1 MQNNKYMK
9 KNRLA
14 IIITS
19 VLIVVATVLLW
30 NNRYLTTLRG
40 EAYDF
45 TVRDTASV
53 TRLFFADK
61 SGNQVLLSRTEEG
74 WKVNE
79 KYDAQQ
85 TMVNNMLYTLDKMRI
100 KMPVS
105 LASHDNVITRMAG
118 TNTKVEVYQIVP
130 RINLFNKVKLFPH
143 EKLTKVFFI
152 GDVTQDNSGTYVLKE
167 GADKAYIVHLH
178 GFRGFISSRFSA
190 NQEDWRDHKIISEN
204 ISDIASL
211 KLEFNNDPKNSFILN
226 ETGRYKYEMKRLN
239 NGSNVN
245 IDTVRVLNLLTSFGD
260 VRFEAFLSDIT
271 QERRDSIIN
280 SPYQERLTLT
290 TKDGRQNVIRTY
302 TMRINASAFGF
313 EENDW
318 DDDPDHKYAYVENND
333 ELVMIQDFAFGKI
346 LKPAEYYEKG
356 YVESQRMIFI
366 EELDEIPSSKLPL

>member
-1 MQNNKYMK
+1 MK
-9 KNRLA
+9 NNRLA
-14 IIITS
+14 IILTS
-19 VLIVVATVLLW
+19 LLIVIAAVLLW

-61 SGNQVLLSRTEEG
+61 SGNQVLLSRTSDG

-79 KYDAQQ
+79 KYDAQPV
-85 TMVNNMLYTLDKMRI
+85 MVNNMLHTLDKMRI

-143 EKLTKVFFI
+143 EKLTKVFYI

-204 ISDIASL
+204 ISNIASV
-211 KLEFNNDPKNSFILN
+211 KLEFNNDPENSFVIN
-226 ETGRYKYEMKRLN
+226 EKARYQYEMKRLSDE
-239 NGSNVN
+239 SNVD
-245 IDTVRVLNLLTSFGD
+245 IDTIRVLNLLTSFGD
-260 VRFEAFLSDIT
+260 VRFEAFLTDIT

-280 SPYQERLTLT
+280 SPYQERLTLA
-290 TKDGRQNVIRTY
+290 TKDGKQEVIRTY

-313 EENDW
+313 TENEW
-318 DDDPDHKYAYVENND
+318 DDDPDHKYAYIESND

-346 LKPAEYYEKG
+346 LRPADYYEKG
-356 YVESQRMIFI
+356 YIAPKRTIYI
-366 EELDEIPSSKLPL
+366 EEMEEIPSGRLPF

>member
-1 MQNNKYMK
+1 MK

-19 VLIVVATVLLW
+19 LLIVIAAVLLW
-30 NNRYLTTLRG
+30 NNRYLTSLRG
-40 EAYDF
+40 DAYDF

-61 SGNQVLLSRTEEG
+61 SGNHVLLSRTDEG

-79 KYDAQQ
+79 KYDAQPK
-85 TMVNNMLYTLDKMRI
+85 MVNNMLYTLDKMRI

-143 EKLTKVFFI
+143 EKLTKVFYI

-190 NQEDWRDHKIISEN
+190 NQEDWRDHKVFSEN
-204 ISDIASL
+204 ISNIASV
-211 KLEFNNDPKNSFILN
+211 KLEFNNDPENSFIVN
-226 ETGRYKYEMKRLN
+226 EKGHYKYEMKRLN
-239 NGSNVN
+239 DESNVN
-245 IDTVRVLNLLTSFGD
+245 IDTVRVLNLLTSFSD
-260 VRFEAFLSDIT
+260 VRFEAFLTDIT
-271 QERRDSIIN
+271 KERRDSIIN

-290 TKDGRQNVIRTY
+290 TKDGRQEVVRTY
-302 TMRINASAFGF
+302 TMRIDASAFGF
-313 EENDW
+313 TENDW
-318 DDDPDHKYAYVENND
+318 DDDPDHKYAYIENSD

-346 LKPAEYYEKG
+346 LHPASHYEKG
-356 YVESQRMIFI
+356 YVEPQRMIFI
-366 EELDEIPSSKLPL
+366 EELEEIPSSSRQF

>member
-1 MQNNKYMK
+1 MK

-19 VLIVVATVLLW
+19 LLIVIAAVLLW

-40 EAYDF
+40 DAYDF

-61 SGNQVLLSRTEEG
+61 SGNQVLLSRTDEG

-79 KYDAQQ
+79 KYDAQP
-85 TMVNNMLYTLDKMRI
+85 TMVNHMLYTLDKMRI

-143 EKLTKVFFI
+143 EKLTKVFYI

-190 NQEDWRDHKIISEN
+190 NQEDWRDHKIISED
-204 ISDIASL
+204 ISNIASV
-211 KLEFNNDPKNSFILN
+211 KLEINNDPENSFILN
-226 ETGRYKYEMKRLN
+226 EKGRYKYEMKRLN
-239 NGSNVN
+239 DESNVN

-260 VRFEAFLSDIT
+260 VRFEAFLTDIT
-271 QERRDSIIN
+271 KERRDSIIN
-280 SPYQERLTLT
+280 SPYQERLTLV
-290 TKDGRQNVIRTY
+290 TKDGKQEVIRTY
-302 TMRINASAFGF
+302 TMRIDASAFGF
-313 EENDW
+313 TENDW
-318 DDDPDHKYAYVENND
+318 DDDPDHKYAYIENND

-346 LKPAEYYEKG
+346 LRPASHYEKG
-356 YVESQRMIFI
+356 YVDPQRMIFI
-366 EELDEIPSSKLPL
+366 EELDEIPSSSHPF

>member
-1 MQNNKYMK
+1 MK

-19 VLIVVATVLLW
+19 LLIVIAAVLLW
-30 NNRYLTTLRG
+30 NNRYLTSLRG
-40 EAYDF
+40 NAYDF

-61 SGNQVLLSRTEEG
+61 SGNHVLLSRTDEG

-79 KYDAQQ
+79 KYDAQPK
-85 TMVNNMLYTLDKMRI
+85 MVNNMLYTLDKMRI

-143 EKLTKVFFI
+143 EKLTKVFYI

-204 ISDIASL
+204 ISNIASV
-211 KLEFNNDPKNSFILN
+211 KLEFNNDPENSFILN
-226 ETGRYKYEMKRLN
+226 ENGRYKYEMKRLN
-239 NGSNVN
+239 DESNVN
-245 IDTVRVLNLLTSFGD
+245 IDTVRVLNLLTSFSD
-260 VRFEAFLSDIT
+260 VRFEAFLTDIT
-271 QERRDSIIN
+271 KERRDSIIN
-280 SPYQERLTLT
+280 SPYQERLTLV
-290 TKDGRQNVIRTY
+290 TKDGRQEVVRTY
-302 TMRINASAFGF
+302 TMRIDASAFGF
-313 EENDW
+313 TENDW
-318 DDDPDHKYAYVENND
+318 DDDPDHKYAYIENND

-346 LKPAEYYEKG
+346 LHPASYYEKG
-356 YVESQRMIFI
+356 YVEPQRMIFI
-366 EELDEIPSSKLPL
+366 EELEEIPSSSRQF

>member
-1 MQNNKYMK
+1 MK

-19 VLIVVATVLLW
+19 LLIIIAVVLLW
-30 NNRYLTTLRG
+30 NNRYLTSLRG

-53 TRLFFADK
+53 TRLFFADM
-61 SGNQVLLSRTEEG
+61 SGNQVILERTEEG
-74 WKVNE
+74 WKVNG
-79 KYDAQQ
+79 KYDAQP
-85 TMVNNMLYTLDKMRI
+85 TMVNNMLHTLDRMRI

-105 LASHDNVITRMAG
+105 LATHNSVITRMAG

-130 RINLFNKVKLFPH
+130 RVNLFNKVKLFPH
-143 EKLTKVFFI
+143 EKLTKVFYI

-204 ISDIASL
+204 IKDIASV
-211 KLEFNNDPKNSFILN
+211 KLEFNNDPKNSFVIN
-226 ETGRYKYEMKRLN
+226 EIGDYKYEMKRL
-239 NGSNVN
+239 SDDSKVD

-260 VRFEAFLSDIT
+260 VRFEAFLTDIA
-271 QERRDSIIN
+271 QARRDSIIN
-280 SPYQERLTLT
+280 SPYLERFTLT
-290 TKDGRQNVIRTY
+290 TKDGEQKVIRTY
-302 TMRINASAFGF
+302 NMRIDASAFGF
-313 EENDW
+313 TEDDW
-318 DDDPDHKYAYVENND
+318 DDDPDHKYAYIENND

-346 LKPAEYYEKG
+346 LKPADFYEKG
-356 YVESQRMIFI
+356 YIEPRRTIYI
-366 EELDEIPSSKLPL
+366 EEMEEIPSGSLPF

>member
-19 VLIVVATVLLW
+19 VLIVVAAVLLW
-30 NNRYLTTLRG
+30 NNRYLTTLRS

-105 LASHDNVITRMAG
+105 LASHNNVITRMAG

-190 NQEDWRDHKIISEN
+190 NQEDWRDHKIISEK

-211 KLEFNNDPKNSFILN
+211 KLEFNNDPENSFILN

-239 NGSNVN
+239 DESNIN

>member
-19 VLIVVATVLLW
+19 VLIVVSALLLW
-30 NNRYLTTLRG
+30 NNRYLTSLRG

-61 SGNQVLLSRTEEG
+61 SGNNLLLNRTEEG

-79 KYDAQQ
+79 KYDAQPI
-85 TMVNNMLYTLDKMRI
+85 MVNNMLHTLNKMRI

-118 TNTKVEVYQIVP
+118 TNTKVEVYQIIP
-130 RINLFNKVKLFPH
+130 RINLFNKIKLFPH
-143 EKLTKVFFI
+143 EKLTKVFYI

-190 NQEDWRDHKIISEN
+190 NQEDWRDHKIISEDIN
-204 ISDIASL
+204 EIASV
-211 KLEFNNDPKNSFILN
+211 KLEFNNDPENSFIIN
-226 ETGRYKYEMKRLN
+226 EKGRFTYEMTKLN
-239 NGSNVN
+239 DGSH
-245 IDTVRVLNLLTSFGD
+245 IDFDTIRVLNLLTSFGD

-290 TKDGRQNVIRTY
+290 TKDGKQNVIRTY

-313 EENDW
+313 AENDW

-346 LKPAEYYEKG
+346 LKPAEFYKKG
-356 YVESQRMIFI
+356 YKAPQRTIYI
-366 EELDEIPSSKLPL
+366 EEIEEIPSGKLPF

>member
-143 EKLTKVFFI
+143 EKLTKVFYI

-239 NGSNVN
+239 DESNVN

-260 VRFEAFLSDIT
+260 VRFEAFLSDIA

-318 DDDPDHKYAYVENND
+318 DDDPDHKYAYIENND

>member
-1 MQNNKYMK
+1 MK

-19 VLIVVATVLLW
+19 LLIVIAAVLLW
-30 NNRYLTTLRG
+30 NNRYLTSLRG
-40 EAYDF
+40 DAYDF

-61 SGNQVLLSRTEEG
+61 SGNHVLLSRTDEG

-79 KYDAQQ
+79 KYDAQPK
-85 TMVNNMLYTLDKMRI
+85 MVNNMLYTLDKMRI

-143 EKLTKVFFI
+143 EKLTKVFYI

-204 ISDIASL
+204 ISNIASV
-211 KLEFNNDPKNSFILN
+211 KLEFNNDPENSFILN
-226 ETGRYKYEMKRLN
+226 ENGRYKYEMKRLN
-239 NGSNVN
+239 DESNVN
-245 IDTVRVLNLLTSFGD
+245 IDTVRVLNLLTSFSD
-260 VRFEAFLSDIT
+260 VRFEAFLTDIT
-271 QERRDSIIN
+271 KERRDSIIN
-280 SPYQERLTLT
+280 SPYQERLTLV
-290 TKDGRQNVIRTY
+290 TKDGRQEVVRTY
-302 TMRINASAFGF
+302 TMRIDASAFGF
-313 EENDW
+313 TENDW
-318 DDDPDHKYAYVENND
+318 DDDPDHKYAYIENDD
-333 ELVMIQDFAFGKI
+333 ELVMRQDFAFGKI
-346 LKPAEYYEKG
+346 LHPASYYEKG
-356 YVESQRMIFI
+356 YVEPQRMIFI
-366 EELDEIPSSKLPL
+366 EELEEIPSSSRQF

>member
-19 VLIVVATVLLW
+19 ILIIVAVVLLW
-30 NNRYLTTLRG
+30 NNRYLTSLRG

-79 KYDAQQ
+79 KYDAQP
-85 TMVNNMLYTLDKMRI
+85 TMVNNMLQTLDKMRI

-105 LASHDNVITRMAG
+105 LASHNNVITRMAG

-130 RINLFNKVKLFPH
+130 RINLFNKIKLFPH
-143 EKLTKVFFI
+143 EKLTKVFYI

-190 NQEDWRDHKIISEN
+190 NQEDWRDHKIISN
-204 ISDIASL
+204 DISEIASV
-211 KLEFNNDPKNSFILN
+211 KLEFNNEPENSFIIN
-226 ETGRYKYEMKRLN
+226 EKGRFTYEMKRLHDD
-239 NGSNVN
+239 SN
-245 IDTVRVLNLLTSFGD
+245 IDFDTIRVLNLLTSFND
-260 VRFEAFLSDIT
+260 VRFEAFLTDIT

-280 SPYQERLTLT
+280 SPYQERLTLI
-290 TKDGRQNVIRTY
+290 TKDGKENVIRTY

-313 EENDW
+313 TENDW

-346 LKPAEYYEKG
+346 LRPAKYYEKG
-356 YVESQRMIFI
+356 YIAPKRTIYI
-366 EELDEIPSSKLPL
+366 EEIEDIPSSSLPF

>member
-1 MQNNKYMK
+1 MK

-19 VLIVVATVLLW
+19 ILIIVAVVLLW
-30 NNRYLTTLRG
+30 NNRYLTSLRG

-61 SGNQVLLSRTEEG
+61 SGNQVLISRTEEG

-79 KYDAQQ
+79 KYDAQP
-85 TMVNNMLYTLDKMRI
+85 TMVNNMLQTLNKMRI

-105 LASHDNVITRMAG
+105 LASHNNVIKRMAG

-130 RINLFNKVKLFPH
+130 RINLFNKIKLFPH
-143 EKLTKVFFI
+143 EKLTKVFYI

-190 NQEDWRDHKIISEN
+190 NQEDWRDHKIISNDINE
-204 ISDIASL
+204 IASV
-211 KLEFNNDPKNSFILN
+211 KLEFNNDPKNSFIIN
-226 ETGRYKYEMKRLN
+226 EKGRFTYEMKRLHDD
-239 NGSNVN
+239 SN
-245 IDTVRVLNLLTSFGD
+245 IDFDTIRVLNLLTSFND
-260 VRFEAFLSDIT
+260 VRFEAFLTDIT

-280 SPYQERLTLT
+280 SPYQERLTLI
-290 TKDGRQNVIRTY
+290 TKDGKENVIRTY

-313 EENDW
+313 TENDW

-346 LKPAEYYEKG
+346 LRPAEYYEKG
-356 YVESQRMIFI
+356 YIAPKRTIYI
-366 EELDEIPSSKLPL
+366 EEIEDIPSSSLPF

>member
-1 MQNNKYMK
+1 
-9 KNRLA
+9 
-14 IIITS
+14 
-19 VLIVVATVLLW
+19 
-30 NNRYLTTLRG
+30 
-40 EAYDF
+40 
-45 TVRDTASV
+45 
-53 TRLFFADK
+53 
-61 SGNQVLLSRTEEG
+61 
-74 WKVNE
+74 
-79 KYDAQQ
+79 
-85 TMVNNMLYTLDKMRI
+85 
-100 KMPVS
+100 
-105 LASHDNVITRMAG
+105 
-118 TNTKVEVYQIVP
+118 
-130 RINLFNKVKLFPH
+130 
-143 EKLTKVFFI
+143 
-152 GDVTQDNSGTYVLKE
+152 
-167 GADKAYIVHLH
+167 
-178 GFRGFISSRFSA
+178 
-190 NQEDWRDHKIISEN
+190 
-204 ISDIASL
+204 
-211 KLEFNNDPKNSFILN
+211 
-226 ETGRYKYEMKRLN
+226 MKRLN

-318 DDDPDHKYAYVENND
+318 DDDPDHKYAYIENND

>member
-1 MQNNKYMK
+1 MK

-19 VLIVVATVLLW
+19 ILIIVAVVLLW
-30 NNRYLTTLRG
+30 NNRYLTSLRG

-61 SGNQVLLSRTEEG
+61 SDNQVLLSRTEEG

-79 KYDAQQ
+79 KYDAQP
-85 TMVNNMLYTLDKMRI
+85 TMVNNMLQTLNKMRI

-105 LASHDNVITRMAG
+105 LASHNNVIKRMAG

-130 RINLFNKVKLFPH
+130 RINLFNKIKLFPH
-143 EKLTKVFFI
+143 EKLTKVFYI

-190 NQEDWRDHKIISEN
+190 NQEDWRDHKIISNDINE
-204 ISDIASL
+204 IASV
-211 KLEFNNDPKNSFILN
+211 KLEFNNEPKNSFIIN
-226 ETGRYKYEMKRLN
+226 EKGRFTYEMKRLHDD
-239 NGSNVN
+239 SN
-245 IDTVRVLNLLTSFGD
+245 IDFDTIRVLNLLTSFND
-260 VRFEAFLSDIT
+260 VRFEAFLTDIT

-280 SPYQERLTLT
+280 SPYQERLTLI
-290 TKDGRQNVIRTY
+290 TKDGKENVIRTY

-313 EENDW
+313 TENDW

-346 LKPAEYYEKG
+346 LRPAEYYEKG
-356 YVESQRMIFI
+356 YIAPKRTIYI
-366 EELDEIPSSKLPL
+366 EEIEDIPSSSLPF

>member
-1 MQNNKYMK
+1 MK

-19 VLIVVATVLLW
+19 LLIVIAAVLLW
-30 NNRYLTTLRG
+30 NNRYLTSLRG
-40 EAYDF
+40 DAYDF

-61 SGNQVLLSRTEEG
+61 SGNHVLLSRTDEG

-79 KYDAQQ
+79 KYDAQPK
-85 TMVNNMLYTLDKMRI
+85 MVNNMLYTLDKMRI

-143 EKLTKVFFI
+143 EKLTKVFYI
-152 GDVTQDNSGTYVLKE
+152 GDVTQDNSGTYILKE

-204 ISDIASL
+204 ISNIASV
-211 KLEFNNDPKNSFILN
+211 KLEFNNDPENSFILN
-226 ETGRYKYEMKRLN
+226 ENGRYKYEMKRLN
-239 NGSNVN
+239 DESNVN
-245 IDTVRVLNLLTSFGD
+245 IDTVRVLNLLTSFSD
-260 VRFEAFLSDIT
+260 VRFEAFLTDIT
-271 QERRDSIIN
+271 KERRDSIIN
-280 SPYQERLTLT
+280 SPYQERLTLV
-290 TKDGRQNVIRTY
+290 TKDGRQEVVRTY
-302 TMRINASAFGF
+302 TMRIDASAFGF
-313 EENDW
+313 TENDW
-318 DDDPDHKYAYVENND
+318 DDDPDHKYAYIENND

-346 LKPAEYYEKG
+346 LHPASYYEKG
-356 YVESQRMIFI
+356 YVEPQRMIFI
-366 EELDEIPSSKLPL
+366 EELEEIPSSSRQF

>member
-1 MQNNKYMK
+1 MK

-19 VLIVVATVLLW
+19 ILIIVAVVLLW
-30 NNRYLTTLRG
+30 NNRYLTSLRG

-79 KYDAQQ
+79 KYDAQP
-85 TMVNNMLYTLDKMRI
+85 TMVNNMLQTLDKMRI

-105 LASHDNVITRMAG
+105 LASHNNVITRMAG

-130 RINLFNKVKLFPH
+130 RINLFNKIKLFPH
-143 EKLTKVFFI
+143 EKLTKVFYI

-190 NQEDWRDHKIISEN
+190 NQEDWRDHKIISN
-204 ISDIASL
+204 DISEIASV
-211 KLEFNNDPKNSFILN
+211 KLEFNNEPENSFIIN
-226 ETGRYKYEMKRLN
+226 EKGRFTYEMKRLHDD
-239 NGSNVN
+239 SN
-245 IDTVRVLNLLTSFGD
+245 IDFDTIRVLNLLTSFND
-260 VRFEAFLSDIT
+260 VRFEAFLTDIT

-280 SPYQERLTLT
+280 SPYQERLTLI
-290 TKDGRQNVIRTY
+290 TKDGKENVIRTY

-313 EENDW
+313 TENDW

-346 LKPAEYYEKG
+346 LRPAKYYEKG
-356 YVESQRMIFI
+356 YIAPKRTIYI
-366 EELDEIPSSKLPL
+366 EEIEDIPSSSLPF

>member
-1 MQNNKYMK
+1 MK

-19 VLIVVATVLLW
+19 ILIVIAVVLLC

-61 SGNQVLLSRTEEG
+61 SGNQVLLRRTDDG
-74 WKVNE
+74 WKVND
-79 KYDAQQ
+79 KYDAQPV
-85 TMVNNMLYTLDKMRI
+85 MINNILYTLDKLRI

-130 RINLFNKVKLFPH
+130 RINLFNKIKLFPH
-143 EKLTKVFFI
+143 EKLTKVFYI

-190 NQEDWRDHKIISEN
+190 NPEDWRDHVIFSNDINE
-204 ISDIASL
+204 IASV
-211 KLEFNNDPKNSFILN
+211 KLEFNNEPEKGFIIN
-226 ETGRYKYEMKRLN
+226 EKGRYTYEMKNLSD
-239 NGSNVN
+239 GSH
-245 IDTVRVLNLLTSFGD
+245 IDFDTIRVLNFLTSFNN
-260 VRFEAFLSDIT
+260 VRFESFLSDIAT
-271 QERRDSIIN
+271 ERRDSIIN
-280 SPYQERLTLT
+280 SPYLEKLTVT
-290 TKDGRQNVIRTY
+290 TKDGEVNSIKTY
-302 TMRINASAFGF
+302 NMKINADAFGLT
-313 EENDW
+313 ENDW
-318 DDDPDHKYAYVENND
+318 DDDPDHKYAYIENND
-333 ELVMIQDFAFGKI
+333 ELVMIQDFAFGK
-346 LKPAEYYEKG
+346 LLRPSEYYTKG
-356 YVESQRMIFI
+356 YVAPKRSIYI
-366 EELDEIPSSKLPL
+366 EEMEEIPSMNF

>member
-1 MQNNKYMK
+1 MK

-19 VLIVVATVLLW
+19 LLIVIASILLW
-30 NNRYLTTLRG
+30 NNCYLTSLRG

-61 SGNQVLLSRTEEG
+61 SNNQVLLTRTEDG

-79 KYDAQQ
+79 NYDAQPK
-85 TMVNNMLYTLDKMRI
+85 MVNNILYTLNKMRI

-105 LASHDNVITRMAG
+105 LATHDNVITRMAG
-118 TNTKVEVYQIVP
+118 TNTKVEIYQIVP
-130 RINLFNKVKLFPH
+130 RINLFNKIYLFPH
-143 EKLTKVFFI
+143 EKLTKVFYI
-152 GDVTQDNSGTYVLKE
+152 GDVTQDNSGTYILKE

-190 NQEDWRDHKIISEN
+190 NQEDWRDHKIFSHN
-204 ISDIASL
+204 IDEIASI
-211 KLEFNNDPKNSFILN
+211 KLEFNNEPENSFILN

-239 NGSNVN
+239 DESNVN
-245 IDTVRVLNLLTSFGD
+245 IDTVRVLNLLTSFSD
-260 VRFEAFLSDIT
+260 VRFEAFLTDIT

-280 SPYQERLTLT
+280 SPYMERLTLT
-290 TKDGRQNVIRTY
+290 TKDGRQEVIRTY

-313 EENDW
+313 TENDW

-356 YVESQRMIFI
+356 YIEPKRTIYLEEVE
-366 EELDEIPSSKLPL
+366 DIPSSSLPF

>member
-19 VLIVVATVLLW
+19 LLIVIAAVLLW
-30 NNRYLTTLRG
+30 NNRYLTSLRG
-40 EAYDF
+40 DAYDF

-61 SGNQVLLSRTEEG
+61 SGNHVLLSRTDEG

-79 KYDAQQ
+79 KYDAQPK
-85 TMVNNMLYTLDKMRI
+85 MVNNMLYTLDKMRI

-143 EKLTKVFFI
+143 EKLTKVFYI

-204 ISDIASL
+204 ISNIASV
-211 KLEFNNDPKNSFILN
+211 KLEFNNDPENSFILN
-226 ETGRYKYEMKRLN
+226 ENGRYKYEMKRLN
-239 NGSNVN
+239 DESNVN
-245 IDTVRVLNLLTSFGD
+245 IDTVRVLNLLTSFSD
-260 VRFEAFLSDIT
+260 VRFEAFLTDIT
-271 QERRDSIIN
+271 KERRDSIIN
-280 SPYQERLTLT
+280 SPYQERLTLV
-290 TKDGRQNVIRTY
+290 TKDGRQEVVRTY
-302 TMRINASAFGF
+302 TMRIDASAFGF
-313 EENDW
+313 TENDW
-318 DDDPDHKYAYVENND
+318 DDDPDHKYAYIENND

-346 LKPAEYYEKG
+346 LHPASYYEKG
-356 YVESQRMIFI
+356 YVEPQRMIFI
-366 EELDEIPSSKLPL
+366 EELEEIPSSSRQF

>member
-19 VLIVVATVLLW
+19 ILIIVAVVLLW
-30 NNRYLTTLRG
+30 NNRYLTSLRG

-79 KYDAQQ
+79 KYDAQP
-85 TMVNNMLYTLDKMRI
+85 TMVNNMLQTLDKMRI

-105 LASHDNVITRMAG
+105 LASHNNVITRMAG

-130 RINLFNKVKLFPH
+130 RINLFNKIKLFPH
-143 EKLTKVFFI
+143 EKLTKVFYI

-190 NQEDWRDHKIISEN
+190 NQEDWRDHKIISN
-204 ISDIASL
+204 DISEIASV
-211 KLEFNNDPKNSFILN
+211 KLEFNNEPKNSFIIN
-226 ETGRYKYEMKRLN
+226 EKGRFTYEMKRLHDD
-239 NGSNVN
+239 SN
-245 IDTVRVLNLLTSFGD
+245 IDFDTIRVLNLLTSFND
-260 VRFEAFLSDIT
+260 VRFEAFLTDIT

-280 SPYQERLTLT
+280 SPYQERLTLI
-290 TKDGRQNVIRTY
+290 TKDGKENVIRTY

-313 EENDW
+313 TENDW

-346 LKPAEYYEKG
+346 LRPAKYYEKG
-356 YVESQRMIFI
+356 YIAPKRTIYI
-366 EELDEIPSSKLPL
+366 EEIEDIPSSSLPF

>member
-1 MQNNKYMK
+1 MK
-9 KNRLA
+9 NNRLA

-19 VLIVVATVLLW
+19 LLIIIAAVLLW

-53 TRLFFADK
+53 TRLFFADMN
-61 SGNQVLLSRTEEG
+61 SNQVLLERTEDG
-74 WKVNE
+74 WKVNG
-79 KYDAQQ
+79 KYDAQT
-85 TMVNNMLYTLDKMRI
+85 TMVNNMLYTLDRMRI

-105 LASHDNVITRMAG
+105 LATHNSVITRMAG

-130 RINLFNKVKLFPH
+130 RINLFNKIKLFPH
-143 EKLTKVFFI
+143 EKLTKVFYI

-190 NQEDWRDHKIISEN
+190 NQEDWRAHKIVSEDISN
-204 ISDIASL
+204 IASF
-211 KLEFNNDPKNSFILN
+211 KLEFNNDPENSFVVN
-226 ETGRYKYEMKRLN
+226 EKGSYKYEMTLLN
-239 NGSNVN
+239 DGSNVD
-245 IDTVRVLNLLTSFGD
+245 IDTVRVLNLLTSFSD
-260 VRFEAFLSDIT
+260 VRFEAFLTDIT
-271 QERRDSIIN
+271 KERRDSIIN

-290 TKDGRQNVIRTY
+290 TKDGKQNVIRTY

-313 EENDW
+313 TENDW
-318 DDDPDHKYAYVENND
+318 DDDPDHKYAYLENTD
-333 ELVMIQDFAFGKI
+333 ELVMIQDFVFGKI

-356 YVESQRMIFI
+356 YIAPKRTIYI
-366 EELDEIPSSKLPL
+366 EEMEEIPSSSLPF

>member
-1 MQNNKYMK
+1 MK

-14 IIITS
+14 IILTS
-19 VLIVVATVLLW
+19 LLIVIAAVLLW

-40 EAYDF
+40 DAYDF

-79 KYDAQQ
+79 KYDAQP

-105 LASHDNVITRMAG
+105 LASHNNVITRMAG
-118 TNTKVEVYQIVP
+118 TNTKVEIYQIVP

-143 EKLTKVFFI
+143 EKLTKVFYI

-167 GADKAYIVHLH
+167 GSDKAYIVHLH

-190 NQEDWRDHKIISEN
+190 NQEDWSDHKIISEDIN
-204 ISDIASL
+204 NIASM
-211 KLEFNNDPKNSFILN
+211 KLEFNNDAENSFVIN
-226 ETGRYKYEMKRLN
+226 TTGNYKYEMKHLHD
-239 NGSNVN
+239 GSNVD
-245 IDTVRVLNLLTSFGD
+245 IDTIRVLNLLTSFND
-260 VRFEAFLSDIT
+260 VRFEAFLTDIT
-271 QERRDSIIN
+271 KERRDSIIS
-280 SPYQERLTLT
+280 SPYLERLTLT
-290 TKDGRQNVIRTY
+290 TKDGKQEVIRTY

-313 EENDW
+313 TEDDW
-318 DDDPDHKYAYVENND
+318 DDDPDHKYAYIENSD

-346 LKPAEYYEKG
+346 LKPAEYYRKG
-356 YVESQRMIFI
+356 YKEPRRTVYI
-366 EELDEIPSSKLPL
+366 EEIEEIPSGSLPF

>member
-1 MQNNKYMK
+1 MK

-19 VLIVVATVLLW
+19 LLIVIAAVLLW
-30 NNRYLTTLRG
+30 NNRYLTSLRG
-40 EAYDF
+40 DAYDF

-61 SGNQVLLSRTEEG
+61 SGNHVLLSRTDEG

-79 KYDAQQ
+79 KYDAQPK
-85 TMVNNMLYTLDKMRI
+85 MVNNMLYTLDKMRI

-143 EKLTKVFFI
+143 EKLTKVFYI

-204 ISDIASL
+204 ISNIASV
-211 KLEFNNDPKNSFILN
+211 KLEFNNDPENSFILN
-226 ETGRYKYEMKRLN
+226 ENGRYKYEMKRLN
-239 NGSNVN
+239 DESNVN
-245 IDTVRVLNLLTSFGD
+245 IDTVRVLNLLTSFSD
-260 VRFEAFLSDIT
+260 VRFEAFLTDIT
-271 QERRDSIIN
+271 KERRDSIIN
-280 SPYQERLTLT
+280 SPYQERLTLV
-290 TKDGRQNVIRTY
+290 TKDGRQEVVRTY
-302 TMRINASAFGF
+302 TMRIDASAFGF
-313 EENDW
+313 TENDW
-318 DDDPDHKYAYVENND
+318 DDDPDHKYAYIENND

-346 LKPAEYYEKG
+346 LHPASHYEKG
-356 YVESQRMIFI
+356 YVEPQRMIFI
-366 EELDEIPSSKLPL
+366 EELEEIPSSSRQF

>member
-1 MQNNKYMK
+1 MK

-19 VLIVVATVLLW
+19 LLIVIAAVLLW
-30 NNRYLTTLRG
+30 NNRYLTSLRG
-40 EAYDF
+40 DAYDF

-61 SGNQVLLSRTEEG
+61 SGNHVLLSRTDEG

-79 KYDAQQ
+79 KYDAQPK
-85 TMVNNMLYTLDKMRI
+85 MVNNMLYTLDKMRI

-143 EKLTKVFFI
+143 EKLTKVFYI

-190 NQEDWRDHKIISEN
+190 NPEDWRDHKIISEN
-204 ISDIASL
+204 ISNIASV
-211 KLEFNNDPKNSFILN
+211 KLEFNNDPENSFILN
-226 ETGRYKYEMKRLN
+226 ENGRYKYEMKRLN
-239 NGSNVN
+239 DESNIN

-260 VRFEAFLSDIT
+260 VRFEAFLTDIT
-271 QERRDSIIN
+271 KERRDSIIN
-280 SPYQERLTLT
+280 SPYQERLTLV
-290 TKDGRQNVIRTY
+290 TKDGRQEVVRTY
-302 TMRINASAFGF
+302 TMRIDASAFGF
-313 EENDW
+313 TENDW
-318 DDDPDHKYAYVENND
+318 DDDPDHKYAYIENND

-346 LKPAEYYEKG
+346 LHPASYYEKG
-356 YVESQRMIFI
+356 YVEPQRMIFI
-366 EELDEIPSSKLPL
+366 EELEEIPSSSRQF

>member
-19 VLIVVATVLLW
+19 VLIVVAVVLLW

-61 SGNQVLLSRTEEG
+61 SGNQVLLNRTEDG

-204 ISDIASL
+204 ISNIASL
-211 KLEFNNDPKNSFILN
+211 QLEFNNDPDNSYVIN
-226 ETGRYKYEMKRLN
+226 ETGHYKYEMKRLN
-239 NGSNVN
+239 DGSNVD
-245 IDTVRVLNLLTSFGD
+245 IDTIRVLNLLSSFGD

-318 DDDPDHKYAYVENND
+318 DDDPDHKYAYIENDD

-346 LKPAEYYEKG
+346 LRPAEYYQKG

-366 EELDEIPSSKLPL
+366 EELDEIPSSSLPL